1 MVCFLLCA
9 RRCVALASRKAGSSV
24 IVCTDGLANV
34 GIGNLDAAA
43 NSDAERESVAWY
55 GTVGEA
61 ARAAGVTVSV
71 ISLRGDECRLEHL
84 GRVAEA
90 TGAYTVVFGVLQFI
104 FAFLFTPCLLRCVSG
119 GTIDRVDPLNLGSQ
133 FSNILANAVVAT
145 HVKAKMLVGR
155 ALRFRKGVDDEAS
168 AGVNAPPAPEQVC
181 VRLVRAC

>member
-1 MVCFLLCA
+1 MLVRFYFA
-9 RRCVALASRKAGSSV
+9 HRCVSLASRKAGSSV

-90 TGAYTVVFGVLQFI
+90 TGTQ
-104 FAFLFTPCLLRCVSG
+104 
-119 GTIDRVDPLNLGSQ
+119 SQ
-133 FSNILANAVVAT
+133 
-145 HVKAKMLVGR
+145 
-155 ALRFRKGVDDEAS
+155 
-168 AGVNAPPAPEQVC
+168 
-181 VRLVRAC
+181 